1 MVGAAALLGN
11 RMLRAATLVADA
23 VQGFTT
29 ASTPT
34 NYIPFDEWA
43 AEEFLRNPPTQ
54 QELVLEEDLE
64 SAQQ

>member
-1 MVGAAALLGN
+1 
-11 RMLRAATLVADA
+11 MLRAATLVADA